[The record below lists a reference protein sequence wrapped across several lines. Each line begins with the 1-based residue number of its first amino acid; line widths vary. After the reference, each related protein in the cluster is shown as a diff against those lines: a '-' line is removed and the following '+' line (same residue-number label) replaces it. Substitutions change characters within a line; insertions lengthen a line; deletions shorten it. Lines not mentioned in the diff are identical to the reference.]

1 MALQNNPF
9 YLLKVSCNAGRR
21 EIVSAADEMSFVLDS
36 ETSSKAQNELINLNK
51 RLSSEIN
58 WFIDADED
66 TIESIRACIDSE
78 EPISTDGFSAL
89 SKLNATLYNFSL
101 SNEDDSY
108 EMGYSILDIDEQF
121 SSLDTEGI
129 TSVINQNRE
138 KAKLGTVQVQDV
150 HTELGKK
157 REEIRQLIT
166 EKLSSLDQDSYVELV
181 TMLAEKCIADDDYN
195 DGVILSDVIDQ
206 YEVRMQS
213 ALEESTDEIE
223 KHIERIK
230 SLANDEAV
238 SSNIDSLIRRVEKW
252 DVLAQPLQLKS
263 QASGMPHEISEH
275 LGSEL
280 RNLALYL
287 HNEKGLTKEALTLVN
302 AMKSVFAEL
311 GVLSDL
317 FETDSG
323 ALNDLLKGQKEAEE
337 IVTELKSL
345 QNESESI
352 KSIPSLTK
360 INSFVER
367 VKKLDRRIKAV
378 DLDSEIKTTV
388 RENLCYMARGTA
400 IELHNTKHQTSY
412 ALTIAKA
419 LVDEFGDM
427 PALRVKL
434 TEDVTTLNQQLLLSG
449 LNRTTPTYSSSRSSS
464 SSNNKGCLI
473 GFLVVIGIIVL
484 ISIISSIGGSSSKS
498 SSSSSRPSSS
508 YSQSNSGSSSN
519 SSSST
524 TSSYTVTLNK
534 SSGTGGTSSVT
545 VRNGSAMPT
554 ATAPTRSGYTFK
566 GYYSSSN
573 GGGTQYYDANMKSVH
588 NWDKS
593 SGGTLYAY
601 WVKKAEEKFTSSAS
615 SGDAVYADI
624 VSIFPEIGIY
634 TQGNSYYSYFVC
646 RCKTSSGSTVWVYMT
661 CTEYKNNFDSSAS
674 TSIFNQYAE
683 EATYSSSKRIH
694 GTATRAESIMSGL
707 SSDTGTMVIDFSSL
721 G

>member
-1 MALQNNPF
+1 M
-9 YLLKVSCNAGRR
+9 SCNAGRR

-78 EPISTDGFSAL
+78 EPISTDGLSAL

-150 HTELGKK
+150 HTKLGKK

-484 ISIISSIGGSSSKS
+484 ISIISSVGGSSSKS

-624 VSIFPEIGIY
+624 VSIFPETGIY

-646 RCKTSSGSTVWVYMT
+646 RCKTSSDSTVWVYMT

-683 EATYSSSKRIH
+683 EVTYSSSKRIH

>member
-9 YLLKVSCNAGRR
+9 YLLKVSCTAGRR

-78 EPISTDGFSAL
+78 EPISTDGLSAL

-101 SNEDDSY
+101 SNEDESY

-129 TSVINQNRE
+129 TSIINQNRE

-449 LNRTTPTYSSSRSSS
+449 LNRITPTYSSSRSSS

-566 GYYSSSN
+566 GYYSSTN

-593 SGGTLYAY
+593 SGGMLYAY
-601 WVKKAEEKFTSSAS
+601 WVKKAEEKFSSSAS

-683 EATYSSSKRIH
+683 EVTYSSSKRIH

>member
-1 MALQNNPF
+1 
-9 YLLKVSCNAGRR
+9 
-21 EIVSAADEMSFVLDS
+21 
-36 ETSSKAQNELINLNK
+36 
-51 RLSSEIN
+51 
-58 WFIDADED
+58 
-66 TIESIRACIDSE
+66 
-78 EPISTDGFSAL
+78 
-89 SKLNATLYNFSL
+89 
-101 SNEDDSY
+101 
-108 EMGYSILDIDEQF
+108 MGYSILDIDEQF

-129 TSVINQNRE
+129 TSIINQNRE

-206 YEVRMQS
+206 YEVRMQY

-566 GYYSSSN
+566 GYYSSTN

-593 SGGTLYAY
+593 SGGMLYAY
-601 WVKKAEEKFTSSAS
+601 WVKKAEEKFSSSAS

-683 EATYSSSKRIH
+683 EVTYSSSKRIH